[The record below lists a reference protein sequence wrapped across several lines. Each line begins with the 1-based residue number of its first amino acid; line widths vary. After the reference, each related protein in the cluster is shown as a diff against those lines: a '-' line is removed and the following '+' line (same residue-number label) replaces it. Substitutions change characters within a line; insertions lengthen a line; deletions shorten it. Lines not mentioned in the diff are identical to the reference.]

1 MPGYHDTKLCDFLE
15 FGWPIGYVAPSLPT
29 STYRNHGSALAQPDV
44 IKSYL
49 DTECALGAT
58 CGPFTVNPMN
68 RNLTVSPL
76 QIASRHSGKP
86 HVVVDLSFP
95 AGSSVNDGIPKDS
108 YLDEPFTLR
117 LPGTDALVA
126 IILEKGT
133 GYLLF
138 KKDLR
143 RAYRQLRID
152 PRDFHL
158 LGLQHEDSLYFDI
171 APPFGLRSAAMM
183 CQRTRSAVSYM
194 YESLGYECTN
204 YIHDFGGADSP

>member
-1 MPGYHDTKLCDFLE
+1 MISLHSKLQQASGPNAFSLRLPVPSGLKVAEWRARLPGYHDTKLCDFLE

-29 STYRNHGSALAQPDV
+29 STCRNHGSALAQPDV

-126 IILEKGT
+126 IIL
-133 GYLLF
+133 
-138 KKDLR
+138 D
-143 RAYRQLRID
+143 
-152 PRDFHL
+152 
-158 LGLQHEDSLYFDI
+158 
-171 APPFGLRSAAMM
+171 
-183 CQRTRSAVSYM
+183 
-194 YESLGYECTN
+194 
-204 YIHDFGGADSP
+204 